1 MTNKNL
7 INAWVKFLTE
17 ELQCYA
23 DQNGNRPCDNG
34 VVCDRCMTDKVKK
47 EFLRKLENN
56 QK

>member
-17 ELQCYA
+17 ELHCYT

-34 VVCDRCMTDKVKK
+34 VVCDRCMTDKIKK
-47 EFLRKLENN
+47 EFLRRIDK
-56 QK
+56 